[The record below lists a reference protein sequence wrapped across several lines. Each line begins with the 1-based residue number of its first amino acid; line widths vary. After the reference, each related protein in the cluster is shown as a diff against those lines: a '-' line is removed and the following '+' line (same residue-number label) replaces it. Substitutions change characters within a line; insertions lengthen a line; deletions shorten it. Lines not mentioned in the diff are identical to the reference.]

1 MLYHMSSLSF
11 AVSTRTWDELGV
23 NRPKTVKLSNGDC
36 GIRGMD
42 EITLFFIFS
51 LHPLETHWEWF
62 IGDDEIPQLAATSLP
77 IMDLCEIEILL
88 CD

>member
-1 MLYHMSSLSF
+1 MSSLSF

-62 IGDDEIPQLAATSLP
+62 IGDDEIPQLVATSLP

-88 CD
+88 CN